1 MPLTQKQRAALDRL
15 GHNNVRTRLSAHL
28 NAGDASAVPGLGDGM
43 MARRDVEDWLTAFD
57 RERADRERASYTYV
71 KWTFWAAVAAAFI
84 GVVGVIMTVYLAR

>member
-1 MPLTQKQRAALDRL
+1 MVENARIDDQRAPVLFAQ
-15 GHNNVRTRLSAHL
+15 
-28 NAGDASAVPGLGDGM
+28 
-43 MARRDVEDWLTAFD
+43 AFD

>member
-1 MPLTQKQRAALDRL
+1 
-15 GHNNVRTRLSAHL
+15 
-28 NAGDASAVPGLGDGM
+28 M
-43 MARRDVEDWLTAFD
+43 MTRRDVEDWLTAFD